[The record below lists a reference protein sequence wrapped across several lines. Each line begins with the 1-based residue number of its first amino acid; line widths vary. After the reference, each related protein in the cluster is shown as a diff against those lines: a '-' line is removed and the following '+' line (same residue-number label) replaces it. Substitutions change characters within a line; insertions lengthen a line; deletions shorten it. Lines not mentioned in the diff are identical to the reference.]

1 MISDGIPDH
10 LLNATAD
17 ILKESETIGTMG
29 QSVKKLVKVGDS
41 VRCRVDGRSFKRESQ
56 DGGLMVA
63 TTYYDVFVN
72 GAPTIP
78 IDDHF
83 WLKVVTDGG
92 ETLVLQAE
100 SQANPGMLNHHVEI
114 VAVQRKPA
122 IPIEVTP

>member
-1 MISDGIPDH
+1 MISSGIPDH

-17 ILKESETIGTMG
+17 ILKESETIGSMG
-29 QSVKKLVKVGDS
+29 QSVKKLVKVGGS

-63 TTYYDVFVN
+63 TTYYDVYLN

-83 WLKVVTDGG
+83 WLNVVTDGG
-92 ETLVLQAE
+92 ETLVLQAQ
-100 SQANPGMLNHHVEI
+100 SQANPGMMNHHVEI
-114 VAVQRKPA
+114 LAVQRNPTV
-122 IPIEVTP
+122 PIEVTP